1 MMKKYFI
8 CSDIHGHYTEWQDAL
23 KDAGFEITNPDH
35 HIILC
40 GDLLDRGRE
49 PVRCLQFVVDLLD
62 KNRIVCVRGNHE
74 SLLNQ
79 CIAKKEFEYHD
90 YSNGTFQT
98 CVDLIGNNVQ
108 LNSHF
113 EQKLLKL
120 VSELPL
126 WSKYEKNCIDYFE
139 TANHIFVH
147 SWIPI
152 TYSKDTA
159 PWSIKISNCE
169 WYENWRN
176 ATFDEWEKARWGN
189 PFTLAFNGFNR
200 TGKYIVFGHWH
211 TSWVRSKYEGCSE
224 WNEPGNEADFSIYK
238 NDDVKIIGLDACTA
252 YSHKVNVLVL
262 TEDEM

>member
-23 KDAGFEITNPDH
+23 KDAGFEIANPDH
-35 HIILC
+35 HVILC

-79 CIAKKEFEYHD
+79 CIAKKGFEYHD

-98 CVDLIGNNVQ
+98 CVDLIGNNVE

-126 WSKYEKNCIDYFE
+126 WLKYEKSCIDYFE

-152 TYSKDTA
+152 TPHYR
-159 PWSIKISNCE
+159 

-176 ATFDEWEKARWGN
+176 ATFNEWEEARWSN
-189 PFTLAFNGFNR
+189 PFILAFNGFNQ

-211 TSWVRSKYEGCSE
+211 TSWIRSKLEERSE
-224 WNEPGNEADFSIYK
+224 QNKSDNEADFSIYK

-262 TEDEM
+262 TEDEI